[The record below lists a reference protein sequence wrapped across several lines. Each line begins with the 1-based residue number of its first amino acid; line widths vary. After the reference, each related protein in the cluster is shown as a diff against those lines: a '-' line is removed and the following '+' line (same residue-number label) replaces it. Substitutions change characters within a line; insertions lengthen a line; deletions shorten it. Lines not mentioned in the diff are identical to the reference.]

1 MIYALSTQ
9 STATAID
16 NEPIFE
22 LRKQISDFSDFC
34 FLISEPYRRNDN
46 MKIMVIGGG
55 GREHAIIK
63 KLLENAKVEK
73 IYCLPGNGGIAA
85 DAECVAI
92 GSTDIP
98 AIVDFASKNGIDYAV
113 VAQDD
118 PLILGCVDELNK
130 IGVPC
135 FGPDKK
141 AAIIEGSKV
150 FSKNFMKKYGI
161 PTAEYEVFEDAK
173 KAIEYVKTCKI
184 PTVVKADG
192 PALGKGALVCMTRN
206 EALLAVKEIMEN
218 KKFGTSGDKILIEEF
233 MTGPEVSVL
242 AFTDGE
248 TVIPMVSSTDHKRAH
263 DGDEGLNTG
272 GMGTIAPS
280 PYYTKEVEKAAL
292 ERIIY
297 PTVKAMKAEGRPF
310 KGCLYFG
317 LMITSEGPKV
327 VEYNCRFGD
336 PETQVVLP
344 LLCSDLLDIM
354 LATTN
359 GNLKDVPV
367 EFSSD
372 SACCVIMASDG
383 YPEKYEKGFE
393 ITIPEDLK
401 NKVYFAGAKLSDGR
415 LLSNGGRVLGVVGK
429 GKDLS
434 EAVKT
439 AYSYAERISFKNAY
453 YRRDIGKKAL
463 LAFKEG

>member
-1 MIYALSTQ
+1 
-9 STATAID
+9 
-16 NEPIFE
+16 
-22 LRKQISDFSDFC
+22 
-34 FLISEPYRRNDN
+34 
-46 MKIMVIGGG
+46 MKIMVVGGG

-63 KLLENAKVEK
+63 KLKENRRVEK
-73 IYCLPGNGGIAA
+73 IFCLPGNGGIAE

-92 GSTDIP
+92 SSTDIP
-98 AIVDFASKNGIDYAV
+98 AIVDFAKKTSVDYAV

-150 FSKNFMKKYGI
+150 FSKEFMKRHNI
-161 PTAEYEVFEDAK
+161 PTAAYEVFDNPK
-173 KAIEYVKTCKI
+173 KALEYLKTAKI

-192 PALGKGALVCMTRN
+192 PALGKGALVCMTRE
-206 EALLAVKEIMEN
+206 EALSAVKEIMED
-218 KKFGTSGDKILIEEF
+218 KKFGASGDRIVVEEF

-242 AFTDGE
+242 SFTDGE
-248 TVIPMVSSTDHKRAH
+248 TVIPMVSSTDHKRALT
-263 DGDEGLNTG
+263 GDLGLNTG

-280 PYYTKEVEKAAL
+280 PYYTKEAEKAAL
-292 ERIIY
+292 EKIIL
-297 PTVKAMKAEGRPF
+297 PTVRAMKEEGRPF

-317 LMITSEGPKV
+317 LMITPDGPKV

-344 LLCSDLLDIM
+344 LLKSDLLDIM

-367 EFSSD
+367 EFSGGA
-372 SACCVIMASDG
+372 ACCVIMASKG

-393 ITIPEDLK
+393 ITIPEDVK
-401 NKVYFAGAKLSDGR
+401 PNVYVAGAKLEGLK
-415 LLSNGGRVLGVVGK
+415 LLTSGGRVLGVTAVA
-429 GKDLS
+429 KDL
-434 EAVKT
+434 KT
-439 AYSYAERISFKNAY
+439 AIGEAYKLCEKIKFDNSY
-453 YRRDIGKKAL
+453 YRTDIGKKAL
-463 LAFKEG
+463 AALEKEV